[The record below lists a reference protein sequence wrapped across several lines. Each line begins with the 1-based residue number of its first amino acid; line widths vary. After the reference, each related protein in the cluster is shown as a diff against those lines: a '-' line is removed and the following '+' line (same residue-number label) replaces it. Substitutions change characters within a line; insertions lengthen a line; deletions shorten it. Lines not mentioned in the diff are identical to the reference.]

1 MMNQI
6 NKIFL
11 ILEDSVERSGL
22 KGSSFIILMVALFV
36 SGSLFH
42 SVGLAASV
50 SFSALLLID
59 PFSISMVG
67 LSFST
72 YLAASIAIARLLNE
86 LIGSEFAYK
95 RFRRDREAGRTL
107 LPFQRYIK
115 ENDDTARFSLVI
127 FSLII
132 FFYLYMPTFHGIC
145 VFVAPIALYMFFYML
160 HSYWAWLNNF
170 CRPGQLPGVLRL
182 WKIFQRKP
190 IRAILV
196 FAHLFLTWVR
206 PRLLGLAALLM
217 LSSGYARGVSL
228 ESSALT
234 SFRYSDEVVGAII
247 FRNSEGFILSTR
259 SPDRAWFLGS
269 NGLVLEIR
277 N

>member
-1 MMNQI
+1 MNQL

>member
-1 MMNQI
+1 MMNQLK
-6 NKIFL
+6 KIL
-11 ILEDSVERSGL
+11 SILEERVQRSGL
-22 KGSSFIILMVALFV
+22 KSSTFFILIIALFV

-72 YLAASIAIARLLNE
+72 YLAASIVMARLLNE

-115 ENDDTARFSLVI
+115 ENDDTAGFLLVI
-127 FSLII
+127 FSLLA
-132 FFYLYMPTFHGIC
+132 FLYLYMPTLQGIC
-145 VFVAPIALYMFFYML
+145 FFVAPIVLYMFFYML
-160 HSYWAWLNNF
+160 HSYWAWVNNF
-170 CRPGQLPGVLRL
+170 CRPGQLAGVLRL

-190 IRAILV
+190 LRAVLV
-196 FAHLFLTWVR
+196 FAHLFFTWVR

-228 ESSALT
+228 ESSALA

-269 NGLVLEIR
+269 NGLVLEIP

>member
-1 MMNQI
+1 MNQI

>member
-1 MMNQI
+1 MMNQL